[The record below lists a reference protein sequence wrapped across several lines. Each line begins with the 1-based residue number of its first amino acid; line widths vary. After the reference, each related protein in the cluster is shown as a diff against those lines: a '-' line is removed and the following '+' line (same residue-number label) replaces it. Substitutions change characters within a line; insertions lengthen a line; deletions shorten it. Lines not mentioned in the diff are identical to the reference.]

1 MLDNELLQEE
11 LDILNRLTN
20 YPLDFQAMSVV
31 TNLHRA
37 AQLLRVRMER
47 EVLSP
52 HKLSWTGFSLLYN
65 LWIWGP
71 METRKL
77 AKSMGVTV
85 ATVSSISNTLERKEL
100 CGREVDPRDR
110 RLVLLHLTEKGKE
123 VIEQVYPK
131 FNQGESEF
139 VNVLNS
145 DEQRFLTQLLR
156 RMYKH
161 MEIQEDD

>member
-1 MLDNELLQEE
+1 MFENELLPEE

-31 TNLHRA
+31 TNLYRA
-37 AQLLRVRMER
+37 AQLLRVEMER

-52 HKLSWTGFSLLYN
+52 YRLSWTGFSLLYN
-65 LWIWGP
+65 LWIWGA

-100 CGREVDPRDR
+100 CRREVDPRDR

-123 VIEQVYPK
+123 VIEELYPK
-131 FNQGESEF
+131 FNQGEKDF
-139 VNVLNS
+139 VSVLNS
-145 DEQRFLTQLLR
+145 DEQKFLTQLLR
-156 RMYKH
+156 RINKG
-161 MEIQEDD
+161 MEMEEE

>member
-1 MLDNELLQEE
+1 MVENELLQEE
-11 LDILNRLTN
+11 LDILHRLTN

-31 TNLHRA
+31 TNLYRA
-37 AQLLRVRMER
+37 AQLLRSDMER

-52 HKLSWTGFSLLYN
+52 YKLSWTGFSLLYN
-65 LWIWGP
+65 LWIWGA

-123 VIEQVYPK
+123 VIEELYPK
-131 FNQGESEF
+131 FNQGEKEF
-139 VNVLNS
+139 VSVLNT
-145 DEQRFLTQLLR
+145 DEQKFLTQLLR
-156 RMYKH
+156 RISKR
-161 MEIQEDD
+161 MEVKED